1 MWTVN
6 QSGYAS
12 NAEACMEPVLIC
24 KPQDCVIF
32 TRIVFLYAQL
42 FVHDTGGGERFRT
55 LTANFFRNTQAVI
68 LVYSIEDVFTF
79 DNLTLWVEEC
89 HNNLGSEEIKSL
101 VWVVVGNKVDEP
113 RGQLTN
119 DRVLEYCK
127 QIHAIIKFETSAKTG
142 ENVMEMFQDVAMMVH
157 KVNGNKQAAKMPKQ
171 HKLHGTTT
179 NPIANT
185 PKRFCNII

>member
-68 LVYSIEDVFTF
+68 LVYSIEDAFTF

-89 HNNLGSEEIKSL
+89 HNNLGSEEFESL
-101 VWVVVGNKVDEP
+101 VWVVVGNKADEP
-113 RGQLTN
+113 RGQLTD

-127 QIHAIIKFETSAKTG
+127 QIHAKYSFETSAKTG
-142 ENVMEMFQDVAMMVH
+142 ENVMKMFETVA
-157 KVNGNKQAAKMPKQ
+157 KVLAEANPSKPASNPRAPK
-171 HKLHGTTT
+171 LTTT
-179 NPIANT
+179 T
-185 PKRFCNII
+185 PSKKSNCC